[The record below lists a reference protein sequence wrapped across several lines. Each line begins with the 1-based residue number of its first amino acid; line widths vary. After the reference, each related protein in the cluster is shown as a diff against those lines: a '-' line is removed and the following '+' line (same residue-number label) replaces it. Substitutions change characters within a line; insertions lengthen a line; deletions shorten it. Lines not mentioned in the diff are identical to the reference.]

1 MMQFV
6 NFMTDCCYKVVGDD
20 GEVIHWYSDVKY
32 FQNDTDAINY
42 LNRMEERCGQGYI
55 HGCVK
60 EVRNNLVIAVNG
72 DYIAAQ

>member
-6 NFMTDCCYKVVGDD
+6 NFMTECCYKVEK
-20 GEVIHWYSDVKY
+20 GEVTTWDGDVKY

-42 LNRMEERCGQGYI
+42 LNRMEERYGNDYI

-60 EVRNNLVIAVNG
+60 EVRSNLVIAVNG
-72 DYIAAQ
+72 DYIAQ

>member
-6 NFMTDCCYKVVGDD
+6 NFMTECCYKPSDD
-20 GEVIHWYSDVKY
+20 VADWEGDVKY

-42 LNRMEERCGQGYI
+42 LNRMEELYGQYYI

-60 EVRNNLVIAVNG
+60 EVRSNLVIAVNG
-72 DYIAAQ
+72 DYIAQ